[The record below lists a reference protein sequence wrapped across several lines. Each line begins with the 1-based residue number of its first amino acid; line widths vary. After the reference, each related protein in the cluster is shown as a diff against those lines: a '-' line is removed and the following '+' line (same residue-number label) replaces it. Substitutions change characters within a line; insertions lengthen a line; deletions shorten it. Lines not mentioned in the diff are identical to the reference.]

1 MQFFALSCTQD
12 PKALIVFMDSPND
25 EDEIMTT
32 YALVM
37 MNVLI
42 IHDDNAKKMMKE
54 KREKG
59 Y

>member
-1 MQFFALSCTQD
+1 
-12 PKALIVFMDSPND
+12 MDSPND
-25 EDEIMTT
+25 QDEIITT